1 MLELSLLTS
10 AFGVLTCMR
19 GAGAF
24 LGPPLAGFVLDAAGP
39 RTDMG
44 NSTIVDDP
52 ASVDVVGDVS
62 GIIMIKEQRSKN
74 IFASQV
80 EGSDLTGEMTTMEP
94 PTKEDLAHYEV
105 SLHGASFFLHIKFHF
120 SDCSLHLNSPF
131 GHFCSRPWV
140 CLLCKQSA
148 EKSAEEAVHRSMN
161 SIGLPQKSFAFANN
175 VYQGNTC

>member
-44 NSTIVDDP
+44 NSTIVDDS

-62 GIIMIKEQRSKN
+62 GIIMIKEQRNKN

-80 EGSDLTGEMTTMEP
+80 EGSGEMTTMEP

-105 SLHGASFFLHIKFHF
+105 TFMVQVFSSHQISFFR
-120 SDCSLHLNSPF
+120 SLSTSQLSSWAF
-131 GHFCSRPWV
+131 
-140 CLLCKQSA
+140 LLSA
-148 EKSAEEAVHRSMN
+148 M
-161 SIGLPQKSFAFANN
+161 GLPS
-175 VYQGNTC
+175 V

>member
-80 EGSDLTGEMTTMEP
+80 EGSGEMTTMEP

-105 SLHGASFFLHIKFHF
+105 
-120 SDCSLHLNSPF
+120 
-131 GHFCSRPWV
+131 
-140 CLLCKQSA
+140 
-148 EKSAEEAVHRSMN
+148 
-161 SIGLPQKSFAFANN
+161 
-175 VYQGNTC
+175 T

>member
-62 GIIMIKEQRSKN
+62 GIIMINEQRSKN

-105 SLHGASFFLHIKFHF
+105 TLQVFSSHQISFF
-120 SDCSLHLNSPF
+120 
-131 GHFCSRPWV
+131 R
-140 CLLCKQSA
+140 LLSTSQLSFWAFLLSA
-148 EKSAEEAVHRSMN
+148 M
-161 SIGLPQKSFAFANN
+161 GLPS
-175 VYQGNTC
+175 V

>member
-105 SLHGASFFLHIKFHF
+105 TLQVFSSHQISFF
-120 SDCSLHLNSPF
+120 
-131 GHFCSRPWV
+131 R
-140 CLLCKQSA
+140 LLSTSQLSFWAFLLSA
-148 EKSAEEAVHRSMN
+148 M
-161 SIGLPQKSFAFANN
+161 GLPS
-175 VYQGNTC
+175 V

>member
-1 MLELSLLTS
+1 
-10 AFGVLTCMR
+10 MR

-105 SLHGASFFLHIKFHF
+105 KLHGFLQVFSSHQISFF
-120 SDCSLHLNSPF
+120 
-131 GHFCSRPWV
+131 R
-140 CLLCKQSA
+140 LLSTSQLSFWAFLLSA
-148 EKSAEEAVHRSMN
+148 M
-161 SIGLPQKSFAFANN
+161 GLPS
-175 VYQGNTC
+175 V

>member
-44 NSTIVDDP
+44 NSTIVDDS

-62 GIIMIKEQRSKN
+62 GIIMIKEQRNKN

-80 EGSDLTGEMTTMEP
+80 EGSGEMTTMEP

-105 SLHGASFFLHIKFHF
+105 TFMVQVFSSHQISFF
-120 SDCSLHLNSPF
+120 
-131 GHFCSRPWV
+131 R
-140 CLLCKQSA
+140 LLSTSQLSFWAFLLSA
-148 EKSAEEAVHRSMN
+148 M
-161 SIGLPQKSFAFANN
+161 GLPS
-175 VYQGNTC
+175 V

>member
-105 SLHGASFFLHIKFHF
+105 SLHGASFFFTPNFIFQIALYI
-120 SDCSLHLNSPF
+120 STLLLGISAL
-131 GHFCSRPWV
+131 GH
-140 CLLCKQSA
+140 
-148 EKSAEEAVHRSMN
+148 
-161 SIGLPQKSFAFANN
+161 GFAFCVNKVQKNRRKKQFNEA
-175 VYQGNTC
+175 

>member
-62 GIIMIKEQRSKN
+62 GIIVIKEQRSKN

-105 SLHGASFFLHIKFHF
+105 TLQVFSSHQISFF
-120 SDCSLHLNSPF
+120 
-131 GHFCSRPWV
+131 R
-140 CLLCKQSA
+140 LLSTSQLSFWAFLLSA
-148 EKSAEEAVHRSMN
+148 M
-161 SIGLPQKSFAFANN
+161 GLPS
-175 VYQGNTC
+175 V

>member
-62 GIIMIKEQRSKN
+62 GIIVIKEQRSKN

-105 SLHGASFFLHIKFHF
+105 TFTWCKFFSSHQISFF
-120 SDCSLHLNSPF
+120 
-131 GHFCSRPWV
+131 R
-140 CLLCKQSA
+140 LLSTSQLSFWAFLLSA
-148 EKSAEEAVHRSMN
+148 M
-161 SIGLPQKSFAFANN
+161 GLPSA
-175 VYQGNTC
+175 